1 MTSKEKSIERWKR
14 VKEERYA
21 AVELVLVG
29 NGFQRGSARGSH
41 FVFRHRLI
49 VKYCRM
55 LPGYFLGVFAPDGS
69 LLIVSHGN
77 QVKEWYLRKAADAL
91 EKLREIEILEAN
103 LRKYAV

>member
-1 MTSKEKSIERWKR
+1 M
-14 VKEERYA
+14 
-21 AVELVLVG
+21 ELVLVG
-29 NGFQRGSARGSH
+29 NGFQRGSH

-91 EKLREIEILEAN
+91 EKLQEIEILEAN
-103 LRKYAV
+103 LQKCAV